1 MWPYALSALALRQ
14 AAQASA
20 AAAQL
25 GRCAARELGL
35 QAALEGLTAN
45 LQSFWGDLYA
55 SLAGHKEVEHP
66 ATLQSFI
73 VEHKA
78 HLVDHTEAQ
87 NVDLDSHRQETAAV
101 LHGFRDEL
109 EAQLTV
115 QLAALSALTLRQA
128 AQESAAAA
136 QLERCAA
143 LELGLQAALDGRT
156 AILQGFKDYL
166 CAGLAG
172 ARWSFWCGWMGS
184 NASHW

>member
-1 MWPYALSALALRQ
+1 MEEHEGCLWEFMKVRHGGLSVLL
-14 AAQASA
+14 
-20 AAAQL
+20 
-25 GRCAARELGL
+25 
-35 QAALEGLTAN
+35 
-45 LQSFWGDLYA
+45 
-55 SLAGHKEVEHP
+55 VEHP

-78 HLVDHTEAQ
+78 HLVDHTVAQ
-87 NVDLDSHRQETAAV
+87 NMDLDSHRQETAAV

-166 CAGLAG
+166 CADLAG
-172 ARWSFWCGWMGS
+172 RKVELLLNSMLVVLKTDLSWFG
-184 NASHW
+184 